1 MNEREMLARGGLAAT
16 NKRELVVRA
25 LAGADGPAT
34 PQELLAVVGAQLNR
48 VTLYRILDLLVEHKV
63 ASRHNAGE
71 RAFRYCLRSGAAG
84 HAHFTCSRCGHTEC
98 LDSEAF
104 GPFSFGLDE
113 LLSRLPMRIDTVDIR
128 FGGVCRGCLETL
140 SA

>member
-16 NKRELVVRA
+16 DKRVLVVRA
-25 LAGADGPAT
+25 LAGAGGPAT
-34 PQELLAVVGAQLNR
+34 PQELLAVLGEQLNR

-63 ASRHNAGE
+63 ATRHNAGE

-98 LDSEAF
+98 LDSGAF
-104 GPFSFGLDE
+104 GTFGFGLDE
-113 LLSRLPMRIDTVDIR
+113 LLARLPMHVETAEIH
-128 FGGVCRGCLETL
+128 FGGVCRSCLG
-140 SA
+140 A

>member
-16 NKRELVVRA
+16 DKRVLVMRA
-25 LAGADGPAT
+25 LAGASGPQT

-63 ASRHNAGE
+63 AIRHNAGE
-71 RAFRYCLRSGAAG
+71 RAFRYCLRFGAAG

-98 LDSEAF
+98 LDTGAF
-104 GPFSFGLDE
+104 GFFSLGLDK
-113 LLSRLPMRIDTVDIR
+113 LVSQLPMRVDLVDIHL
-128 FGGVCRGCLETL
+128 GGVCRDCLD
-140 SA
+140 A

>member
-1 MNEREMLARGGLAAT
+1 MNERELLARGGLAAT
-16 NKRELVVRA
+16 DKRELVVRA
-25 LAGADGPAT
+25 LAAAGGPAT
-34 PQELLAVVGAQLNR
+34 PQELLEVLGAQLNR
-48 VTLYRILDLLVEHKV
+48 VTLYRILDLLVEHKL
-63 ASRHNAGE
+63 ATRHNAGE

-113 LLSRLPMRIDTVDIR
+113 LLVGLPMLVDTVDIHL
-128 FGGVCRGCLETL
+128 GGVCRGCL
-140 SA
+140 AG